1 MLMIVYSKSIE
12 WKNSIWA
19 CCGHISSSIR
29 LLVWGFHWFAY
40 VSIFVSM
47 CLSICLFTYLYAC
60 LSVYLSCCDT
70 FRTHQASNL
79 FSVRF
84 YLLNLEWWLQSQKDI
99 LIVLAISSGFTLTY
113 MLCHRCGLPALL
125 PLLCWY
131 ILLLL
136 ATR

>member
-84 YLLNLEWWLQSQKDI
+84 YLLNLEWWLQSQKDFPLSESQLNLLTEFSKI
-99 LIVLAISSGFTLTY
+99 AEIFVFFWARATISHKY
-113 MLCHRCGLPALL
+113 
-125 PLLCWY
+125 
-131 ILLLL
+131 
-136 ATR
+136 